1 MKQNIYLNKYVISF
15 LLKQQILGNRNFW
28 YRIVRDEKLHHVSLQ
43 YMEKKLIEFS
53 RENTFYTTYKYYK

>member
-43 YMEKKLIEFS
+43 YMEKK
-53 RENTFYTTYKYYK
+53 